1 MTAGGGGGSGVGRP
15 HATVA
20 VGTSPAGGGAGP
32 VPVPR
37 RRGAWERAMDVGRRV
52 ARSRPAAFGTL
63 IVTLMLV
70 LAAVG
75 PSVAPHDPIRGAL
88 AHRLQP
94 PSREYPLGTD
104 ALGRDLLSRMLY
116 GARIAFAVGFI
127 ATAIAGV
134 VGTTLGLVSGYYSG
148 AVDRIIMGFTDI
160 LLAFPYLLL
169 ALIIVA
175 VLGANLTNAMGAV
188 AVVYIPQYIRLVR
201 GTVLGVKA
209 RGYVLAARAAG
220 ASNARMVVRH
230 VLLNSL
236 APIIVQS
243 SLSFGSAI
251 VATATLSFLGLG
263 AQPPTPEWGS
273 ILNAGREYIR
283 IAPWT
288 TTFPGLAILLT
299 AIGCNLLGDGLRDAL
314 DPRLKTQ

>member
-1 MTAGGGGGSGVGRP
+1 MRAPHTPAVVTPVSAGRARAAS
-15 HATVA
+15 ATW
-20 VGTSPAGGGAGP
+20 
-32 VPVPR
+32 
-37 RRGAWERAMDVGRRV
+37 RRGAWERAMDLRRRV
-52 ARSRPAAFGTL
+52 ARSRAAAFGGL
-63 IVTLMLV
+63 IVALLLL

-75 PSVAPHDPIRGAL
+75 PLIAPHDPIHGTL

-94 PSREYPLGTD
+94 PSRQYPLGTD
-104 ALGRDLLSRMLY
+104 DLGRDLLSRLLY
-116 GARIAFAVGFI
+116 GARIAFEVGFI

-134 VGTTLGLVSGYYSG
+134 VGTTLGLISGYYAG
-148 AVDRIIMGFTDI
+148 TVDRIIMGFTDI

-175 VLGANLTNAMGAV
+175 ALGANLTNAMGAV

-201 GTVLGVKA
+201 GTVLSVKA
-209 RGYVLAARAAG
+209 RVYVLAARAVG
-220 ASNARMVVRH
+220 ASNVRMVVRH

-263 AQPPTPEWGS
+263 AQPPTPEWGA

-283 IAPWT
+283 VAPWT

-299 AIGCNLLGDGLRDAL
+299 AVGCNLLGDGLRDAL
-314 DPRLKTQ
+314 DPRLKTL